1 MASACPQPQPAP
13 SPEPCIPL
21 LWLPLLLCAMPQFI
35 DDVEFWFKAGPGAR
49 VEYRS
54 ASRLGFRDGNVNRKR
69 IKALRQALER
79 KGWASTGF

>member
-1 MASACPQPQPAP
+1 
-13 SPEPCIPL
+13 
-21 LWLPLLLCAMPQFI
+21 LLLLLLLQFL
-35 DDVEFWFKAGPGAR
+35 DDVEFWFKDGPGSR